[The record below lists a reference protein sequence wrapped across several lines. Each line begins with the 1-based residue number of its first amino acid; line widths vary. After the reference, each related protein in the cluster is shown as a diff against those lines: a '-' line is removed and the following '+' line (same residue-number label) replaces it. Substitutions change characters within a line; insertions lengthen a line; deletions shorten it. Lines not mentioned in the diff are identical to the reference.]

1 VTCLFTGLHA
11 RICYRSAVVN
21 TARVMA
27 KLELGG
33 AQLSMLRV
41 MAELRGRGIASEL
54 LCGWA
59 SADGLELARAHG
71 VEPKVWGSGGNLQW
85 TPDPA
90 FAAWLAPKLRAAD
103 LVHAH
108 MFGGWWAAALAA
120 PATTPLV
127 ASEHNQYLWPDRPYT
142 DEMRVG
148 LDRVDVF
155 FAHGPG
161 ARATVLAHGL
171 PLERIRQG
179 ISPVGGTQDRPRA
192 GLPRPRIV
200 FAGRLH
206 ADKGP
211 DILLAALGHLRTPPV
226 TLILGEGHMRPI
238 LEEQARELGLA
249 PRVRFLGWVPD
260 PGAYIAGAT
269 VLAIPSRDE
278 SFSQTAIIGLA
289 HGVPVIG
296 TDVDGFPATLGHDR
310 GIIVPPDDPQALA
323 AALRVVLDGELTR
336 PRPLRDFTDQYE
348 PARVADV
355 YERTYRGLL
364 TLRPAGAP
372 TAA

>member
-1 VTCLFTGLHA
+1 MSW
-11 RICYRSAVVN
+11 YRCAVVN

-27 KLELGG
+27 KLEPGG

-41 MAELRGRGIASEL
+41 MAELRGRGIRSDL

-59 SADGLELARAHG
+59 SADGLDLARRHG
-71 VEPKVWGSGGNLQW
+71 VEPKVWGGGGNLQW
-85 TPDPA
+85 RPDAA
-90 FAAWLAPKLRAAD
+90 FAAWLAPRLQGAD

-120 PATTPLV
+120 VATTPLV
-127 ASEHNQYLWPDRPYT
+127 ASEHNQYLWPDRPYP

-161 ARATVLAHGL
+161 ARDTVLAHGL
-171 PLERIRQG
+171 PLERIREG
-179 ISPVGGTQDRPRA
+179 ISPVVGTHDRQRA
-192 GLPRPRIV
+192 GLPSPRIV
-200 FAGRLH
+200 FAGRLD

-211 DILLAALGHLRTPPV
+211 DILLAALGLLRAPPV
-226 TLILGEGHMRPI
+226 TLILGGGHLRPI
-238 LEEQARELGLA
+238 LEEQ
-249 PRVRFLGWVPD
+249 VRNWASRRACSFLGWVPD

-296 TDVDGFPATLGHDR
+296 TDVDGFSATLGHDR

-323 AALRVVLDGELTR
+323 AALRVVLDGELPR

-355 YERTYRGLL
+355 YEHTYRELL
-364 TLRPAGAP
+364 TRRPTTRRP
-372 TAA
+372 SHERTR

>member
-1 VTCLFTGLHA
+1 V
-11 RICYRSAVVN
+11 VVN
-21 TARVMA
+21 TTRVMA
-27 KLELGG
+27 KLEPGG

-41 MAELRGRGIASEL
+41 MAELRGRGIASRL
-54 LCGWA
+54 LCGCA
-59 SADGLELARAHG
+59 SADGIELARGHG
-71 VEPKVWGSGGNLQW
+71 VEPEVWAGAGNLQW
-85 TPDPA
+85 TPEPA
-90 FAAWLAPKLRAAD
+90 FAAWLAPRLQASD

-120 PATTPLV
+120 PAATPLV
-127 ASEHNQYLWPDRPYT
+127 ASEHNQYLWPDRPYS

-148 LDRVDVF
+148 LDRVDAF

-161 ARATVLAHGL
+161 ARETVLAHGL
-171 PLERIRQG
+171 PLDRLRDG
-179 ISPVGGTQDRPRA
+179 ISPVVGTKDRQRS
-192 GLPRPRIV
+192 GLPSPRIV

-211 DILLAALGHLRTPPV
+211 DILLAALGHLRAPPV
-226 TLILGEGHMRPI
+226 TLVLGEGHLRPI
-238 LEEQARELGLA
+238 LEEQARALG
-249 PRVRFLGWVPD
+249 PGTRVRFLGWVPD

-296 TDVDGFPATLGHDR
+296 TDVDGFPVTLGHDR
-310 GIIVPPDDPQALA
+310 GIIVPPNDPRALA
-323 AALRVVLDGELTR
+323 AALGAVLDDQAPR
-336 PRPLRDFTDQYE
+336 PRPLREFTEQYE

-355 YERTYRGLL
+355 YEHTYRQLL
-364 TLRPAGAP
+364 ARRAAGAP
-372 TAA
+372 AAA

>member
-1 VTCLFTGLHA
+1 M
-11 RICYRSAVVN
+11 N
-21 TARVMA
+21 TVRVMA
-27 KLELGG
+27 KLEPGG

-41 MAELRGRGIASEL
+41 MVELRGRGIGSHL

-59 SADGLELARAHG
+59 SADGLALARAHG
-71 VEPKVWGSGGNLQW
+71 VEPEVWAGGGNLQW

-90 FAAWLAPKLRAAD
+90 FAAWLVPRLQGAD
-103 LVHAH
+103 LIHAH
-108 MFGGWWAAALAA
+108 MFGAWWAAALAA

-127 ASEHNQYLWPDRPYT
+127 ASEHNQYLWPDRPYD
-142 DEMRVG
+142 DEMRFG
-148 LDRVDVF
+148 LDRVDAF

-161 ARATVLAHGL
+161 ARETVLAHGL
-171 PLERIRQG
+171 LLDRIRDG
-179 ISPVGGTQDRPRA
+179 VSPVVGMRDRPRA
-192 GLPRPRIV
+192 GLPSPRIV

-211 DILLAALGHLRTPPV
+211 DILLAALGHLRAPPV
-226 TLILGEGHMRPI
+226 TLILGEGHLRPI
-238 LEEQARELGLA
+238 LEEQAQALGT
-249 PRVRFLGWVPD
+249 RVRFLGWVPD

-310 GIIVPPDDPQALA
+310 GIMVPPDDPHALA
-323 AALRVVLDGELTR
+323 AALGAVLDHQIAR
-336 PRPLRDFTDQYE
+336 PRPLRDFTERYE

-355 YERTYRGLL
+355 YEDTYRELL
-364 TLRPAGAP
+364 TRRRAGTPA
-372 TAA
+372 AA

>member
-1 VTCLFTGLHA
+1 
-11 RICYRSAVVN
+11 VN
-21 TARVMA
+21 TVRVMA
-27 KLELGG
+27 KLEPGG

-41 MAELRGRGIASEL
+41 MAELRGRGISSKL

-59 SADGLELARAHG
+59 SEDGLELARQHG
-71 VEPKVWGSGGNLQW
+71 VEPEIWGSGGNLQW

-90 FAAWLAPKLRAAD
+90 FAEWLAPRLERAE

-120 PATTPLV
+120 VATTPLV
-127 ASEHNQYLWPDRPYT
+127 ASEHNQYLWPDHPYP
-142 DEMRVG
+142 DEMRAG

-161 ARATVLAHGL
+161 ARDTVLEHGL
-171 PLERIRQG
+171 PLDRIREG
-179 ISPVGGTQDRPRA
+179 ISPVVGTQDRPRTD
-192 GLPRPRIV
+192 LPTPRIV

-211 DILLAALGHLRTPPV
+211 DILLAALGRLRAPPV
-226 TLILGEGHMRPI
+226 TLILGEGHLRPI
-238 LEEQARELGLA
+238 LEAQVQELGLESI
-249 PRVRFLGWVPD
+249 VRFLGWVPD
-260 PGAYIAGAT
+260 PGAYIAGST

-310 GIIVPPDDPQALA
+310 GIIVPPEDPQALA
-323 AALRVVLDGELTR
+323 AALRVVLDGELPR
-336 PRPLRDFTDQYE
+336 PRPLRDFTDRYE
-348 PARVADV
+348 PAQVADV
-355 YERTYRGLL
+355 YEHTYRELL
-364 TLRPAGAP
+364 ARQSDSAP
-372 TAA
+372 VLA

>member
-1 VTCLFTGLHA
+1 
-11 RICYRSAVVN
+11 VN

-27 KLELGG
+27 KLEPGG

-41 MAELRGRGIASEL
+41 MAELRGRGISSRL
-54 LCGWA
+54 LCGCA
-59 SADGLELARAHG
+59 SDDGLALARAHG
-71 VEPKVWGSGGNLQW
+71 VEPEVWGSGGNLQW
-85 TPDPA
+85 TPEPG
-90 FAAWLAPKLRAAD
+90 FAAWLAPRLRSPD

-127 ASEHNQYLWPDRPYT
+127 ASEHNRYLWPDRPYS
-142 DEMRVG
+142 DELRFG

-161 ARATVLAHGL
+161 ARETVLEHGL
-171 PLERIRQG
+171 PLDRLREG
-179 ISPVGGTQDRPRA
+179 ISPVVGTQDRPRA
-192 GLPRPRIV
+192 GLPSPRIV

-211 DILLAALGHLRTPPV
+211 DILLAALGHLRAPPV
-226 TLILGEGHMRPI
+226 TLVLGEGHLRPI
-238 LEEQARELGLA
+238 LEQQARALGPA
-249 PRVRFLGWVPD
+249 KRVHFLGWVPD

-296 TDVDGFPATLGHDR
+296 TDVDGFPVTLGQDR

-323 AALRVVLDGELTR
+323 AALGVVLDHEIPR

-355 YERTYRGLL
+355 YERTYRELVARRRAG
-364 TLRPAGAP
+364 TPA
-372 TAA
+372 AA

>member
-1 VTCLFTGLHA
+1 
-11 RICYRSAVVN
+11 
-21 TARVMA
+21 MA
-27 KLELGG
+27 KLEPGG

-41 MAELRGRGIASEL
+41 MAELRGRGISSRL

-59 SADGLELARAHG
+59 TADGLELARRHG
-71 VEPKVWGSGGNLQW
+71 VEPEVWGSGGNVQW

-90 FAAWLAPKLRAAD
+90 FAAWLAPRLEGAD

-108 MFGGWWAAALAA
+108 MFGGWWAAATAA
-120 PATTPLV
+120 AATTPLV
-127 ASEHNQYLWPDRPYT
+127 ASEHNQYLWPDRPYA
-142 DEMRVG
+142 EELRAG

-161 ARATVLAHGL
+161 ARDTVLAHGL
-171 PLERIRQG
+171 APDRLREG
-179 ISPVGGTQDRPRA
+179 VSPVVGTQDQPRT
-192 GLPRPRIV
+192 GLPTPRIV

-211 DILLAALGHLRTPPV
+211 DILLAALGRLRAPPM
-226 TLILGEGHMRPI
+226 TLILGEGHLRPI
-238 LEEQARELGLA
+238 LEAQVRELGLEA
-249 PRVRFLGWVPD
+249 CVRFLGWVPD

-296 TDVDGFPATLGHDR
+296 TDVDGFTVTLGDDR
-310 GIIVPPDDPQALA
+310 GIIVPPEDPLALA
-323 AALRVVLDGELTR
+323 AALRVVLDEELPR
-336 PRPLRDFTDQYE
+336 PRPLRAYTDQFE

-355 YERTYRGLL
+355 YEHTYRELL
-364 TLRPAGAP
+364 AREPDSAP
-372 TAA
+372 VLA